1 MNLRRERDFTTAMYA
16 PQVPYY
22 SVQEVPTEPFGSFHT
37 FPSLPNH
44 VDTHLDEG
52 HYYDNQQK
60 YYFVQEGQF
69 EPFHGYGQS
78 QEIVYVVQE
87 EPPMTDQEAKQY
99 GLYANILGQ
108 YVTNKGKNAAKLQS
122 EIDYLK
128 KLRNKFPI
136 AKDFINM
143 QIQKKR
149 ALKKELTKQ
158 AGQQDIRDKGYTA
171 IVLGGSFLVAA
182 LGIFVVTKIIK
193 K

>member
-1 MNLRRERDFTTAMYA
+1 MNLRRTRDFTTAMYA
-16 PQVPYY
+16 PQAPYY
-22 SVQEVPTEPFGSFHT
+22 SVQEVPTEPFGSFHN
-37 FPSLPNH
+37 FPTLPDH
-44 VDTHLDEG
+44 VDTHVEEG

-60 YYFVQEGQF
+60 YYFVQESPH
-69 EPFHGYGQS
+69 EHFHGYGQS
-78 QEIVYVVQE
+78 EQVVYVVQE
-87 EPPMTDQEAKQY
+87 EPPMSQEEANQY

-158 AGQQDIRDKGYTA
+158 ADQQDIRDKGYTA
-171 IVLGGSFLVAA
+171 IVLGGSVLVAA
-182 LGIFVVTKIIK
+182 ISVLVIRKILK